1 MANYN
6 IQSHHSSGNQLEENK
21 RWIILKPHGTLRLV
35 YVDFDIFLSIPHHYG
50 LTNVEKSGMTTLR
63 FACQVFRTSISPC
76 GEFMHVSMGGQRS
89 CWIHSPL
96 SILTAYA
103 CLEPLHHTP
112 TFCPTAILSL
122 TWPTTVSYRT
132 KTGHTLKKDLIS
144 WTRIWCGSK
153 DDMGVWKERERE
165 KGTKNW
171 SECGTWKQLLGQ

>member
-1 MANYN
+1 MELFDLCMWTLTF
-6 IQSHHSSGNQLEENK
+6 SSPFLIIMGWQMLK
-21 RWIILKPHGTLRLV
+21 RVEWLRSGLLV
-35 YVDFDIFLSIPHHYG
+35 RCFERPF
-50 LTNVEKSGMTTLR
+50 
-63 FACQVFRTSISPC
+63 SPC
-76 GEFMHVSMGGQRS
+76 GEFMHVSLQKIYSAMQRISYMGGQRS